1 MAQGSEKKAQ
11 KTQKRLKIL
20 PLQSKNYNTNND

>member
-1 MAQGSEKKAQ
+1 MAQDSEKKAQ

-20 PLQSKNYNTNND
+20 TLQSKNYNTNND

>member
-1 MAQGSEKKAQ
+1 MAQDSEIKAQ